1 MKKVLF
7 YTQNRWAFGS
17 IHHGL
22 CKELY
27 RHGIYANLLDWTQ
40 TYTAEEFNLLNKTY
54 DIFVTNPE
62 AVLSLHRSG
71 IPLDK
76 IVTIA
81 HAQWDLLL
89 ARRDSGLD
97 FFNEVR
103 EFAVISTVLKTKAA
117 EFGIVRQPKI
127 TPIGIHVDMFKSN
140 IHQELKTIGYS
151 GLKVTLNFFNEDCK
165 RGHLVEKAVND
176 VAGLQLVVHGNYNHL
191 CMPSY
196 YKTIDC
202 IIQSSTEEA
211 GGLPA
216 MEGAAAGRLIIGT
229 PVGFLGENSARGAG
243 IVVPLDEQ
251 RFVEETVKHL
261 IYYRDNPIEYQQC
274 CESTQQ
280 FAREH
285 YDWSVVID
293 KWIEILE

>member
-17 IHHGL
+17 IHHAL

-40 TYTAEEFNLLNKTY
+40 QYTADEFNLLNKTY

-71 IPLDK
+71 IPLNK

-103 EFAVISTVLKTKAA
+103 EFAVISTILKTKAA
-117 EFGIVRQPKI
+117 EFGIVREPKI

-140 IHQELKTIGYS
+140 IHQELKIIGYS
-151 GLKVTLNFFNEDCK
+151 GLKVTVNFFGEDCK

-176 VAGLQLVVHGNYNHL
+176 VAGLQLAVHENYNHL

-216 MEGAAAGRLIIGT
+216 MEGAAAGRLVIGT
-229 PVGFLGENSARGAG
+229 PVGFLGENGARGAG
-243 IVVPLDEQ
+243 IVVPLNEQ
-251 RFVEETVKHL
+251 GFIEETVKHL
-261 IYYRDNPIEYQQC
+261 IYYRDNPAEYRQY
-274 CESTQQ
+274 CESAQQ
-280 FAREH
+280 FAREN